1 MKTVDRK
8 IMINSKNTLLKGIKM
23 MNRKIPLDHT
33 TQRFMKVSIISQ
45 NLNMIQ
51 RLLIKFVAE

>member
-1 MKTVDRK
+1 
-8 IMINSKNTLLKGIKM
+8 MINSKNTKLKDIKM

-33 TQRFMKVSIISQ
+33 TQRLMKVSIIFQ

-51 RLLIKFVAE
+51 ALLIRFLAEYFISGRKC